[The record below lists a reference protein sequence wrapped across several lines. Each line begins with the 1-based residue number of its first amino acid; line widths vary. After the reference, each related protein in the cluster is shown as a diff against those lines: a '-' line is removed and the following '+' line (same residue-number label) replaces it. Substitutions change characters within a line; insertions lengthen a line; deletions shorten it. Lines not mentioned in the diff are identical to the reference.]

1 MGCPKYCKHCCVSV
15 FFFFFKEQVSV
26 KTESDSFERWTAS
39 CRLEDTSESLPEAD
53 SATAAQSPEREPE
66 VSQIK

>member
-1 MGCPKYCKHCCVSV
+1 M
-15 FFFFFKEQVSV
+15 

-39 CRLEDTSESLPEAD
+39 CRLEVTSESLPEAD
-53 SATAAQSPEREPE
+53 SATAAQSPERETE

>member
-1 MGCPKYCKHCCVSV
+1 M
-15 FFFFFKEQVSV
+15 

-39 CRLEDTSESLPEAD
+39 CRLEDTSESLLEAD

>member
-15 FFFFFKEQVSV
+15 FFFKEQVSV